1 MRAVYWIECYY
12 LKDVPVLVL
21 RLLVAGSAV
30 LAGLSPVAVVLA
42 GSASPSKCSTSTK
55 TAAIAASG
63 VGTETIIAVWDPSA
77 VRLTTW
83 PTSVA
88 L

>member
-1 MRAVYWIECYY
+1 MLIFERCASACVATAGGTT
-12 LKDVPVLVL
+12 
-21 RLLVAGSAV
+21 VAGSAV

-42 GSASPSKCSTSTK
+42 GSASPWKCSTSTK

-83 PTSVA
+83 LTSVA
-88 L
+88 S